1 MTWTGGQAAHQTRF
15 DLDQHPTLTARH
27 LCGASAPPVI
37 RDGVLTSSMG
47 EWRSFISS
55 ALTVLAV
62 AVIVSAMVL
71 GTPAL
76 R

>member
-1 MTWTGGQAAHQTRF
+1 
-15 DLDQHPTLTARH
+15 
-27 LCGASAPPVI
+27 
-37 RDGVLTSSMG
+37 MG
-47 EWRSFISS
+47 DWRGFISS
-55 ALTVLAV
+55 ALTALAV

>member
-1 MTWTGGQAAHQTRF
+1 
-15 DLDQHPTLTARH
+15 
-27 LCGASAPPVI
+27 
-37 RDGVLTSSMG
+37 MG
-47 EWRSFISS
+47 EWRGFISS